1 MGHPLWTLA
10 DTRQRVRRALREAF
24 PDMFGDRW
32 EEARDVFYD
41 RFREIHLERL
51 EVCSGAES
59 LLKLFQERGV
69 YLGVV
74 SNKSGDHLR
83 REAEYLG
90 WEGYFSRLVGA
101 TDAEKDKPALDP
113 VLMALKPG
121 ELAPG
126 RNIWF
131 VGDTK
136 IDMEC
141 AHIANCIPVL
151 VAGIACGPCGFRG
164 FYASLPVFFP
174 RKSRGPCLPV
184 ITGHINIRVYMCPDG
199 LTRSGGPIKRQRRKC
214 QTITR
219 TRISRMFF

>member
-1 MGHPLWTLA
+1 MREDRRENLPSELPKGVLFDWDNTLVDTWPVIHDAMNATLAAMGHPLWTLA

-151 VAGIACGPCGFRG
+151 VAESRADPADFGDFMPHYQFS
-164 FYASLPVFFP
+164 SLEKVADLV
-174 RKSRGPCLPV
+174 SRL
-184 ITGHINIRVYMCPDG
+184 
-199 LTRSGGPIKRQRRKC
+199 
-214 QTITR
+214 
-219 TRISRMFF
+219 